1 MKNIPL
7 TILAAVLII
16 IMLPQC
22 SADDDFF
29 RGQSRNIVSEDGVIP
44 FEELLLLIN
53 VKTSDSTYLV
63 VESIDS
69 VRLYVNAN
77 FWGQTN
83 STILDTTI
91 VDKTALGNRFVA
103 ADKINY
109 LITARQDVEAPNLST
124 AGDYAAYLNAINE
137 LRPGEYACMIES
149 FQVTFNDQSTQVY
162 HPLKYGVFK
171 VEENNRSAFV
181 GEFEIHIN

>member
-1 MKNIPL
+1 
-7 TILAAVLII
+7 
-16 IMLPQC
+16 
-22 SADDDFF
+22 
-29 RGQSRNIVSEDGVIP
+29 
-44 FEELLLLIN
+44 
-53 VKTSDSTYLV
+53 
-63 VESIDS
+63 VE
-69 VRLYVNAN
+69 
-77 FWGQTN
+77 
-83 STILDTTI
+83 
-91 VDKTALGNRFVA
+91 KTALGNRFVTGN
-103 ADKINY
+103 KINY

-171 VEENNRSAFV
+171 VEENKRSAFV